1 MKIFLLE
8 RKFKNGKLD
17 AFAILI
23 LTFALPFCLIG
34 LVVSWKEF
42 LNFCVYFL
50 ISDHFCPV
58 LFLFLFLKRTGL
70 SKSSMRDK
78 LSLHDDV
85 DVLQRKAE
93 FTFFD

>member
-1 MKIFLLE
+1 ME
-8 RKFKNGKLD
+8 NWTH
-17 AFAILI
+17 LI

-42 LNFCVYFL
+42 LNFCVYFV
-50 ISDHFCPV
+50 SDYFCLV
-58 LFLFLFLKRTGL
+58 LFLFLFLKRRGL